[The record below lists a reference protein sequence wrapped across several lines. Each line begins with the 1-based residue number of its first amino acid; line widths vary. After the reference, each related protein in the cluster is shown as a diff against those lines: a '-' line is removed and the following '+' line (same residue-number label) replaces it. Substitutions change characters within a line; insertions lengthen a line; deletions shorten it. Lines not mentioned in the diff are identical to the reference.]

1 MLLSIDRVLQLLSEG
16 KTLDKIAEMAS
27 CETEDVT
34 EIVEQARRILSK
46 YEKQNS
52 RKKIIIK
59 KKISESEKE
68 DSFRE
73 DETSQIF
80 SGAELSAVPVDSALT
95 MYIAGYSNPMEKR
108 GGFGITVHD
117 REDRQVGRVSY
128 YCGNCSET
136 IALYRAVLRALKIG
150 NYFNSKI
157 IKIRNDNETFLKQA
171 SGEIPVEDSA
181 LNKIIVEIAEEKN
194 KKAQCIFEPVSKVP
208 VDKARFFAE
217 KATVKKERY

>member
-1 MLLSIDRVLQLLSEG
+1 M
-16 KTLDKIAEMAS
+16 
-27 CETEDVT
+27 
-34 EIVEQARRILSK
+34 
-46 YEKQNS
+46 
-52 RKKIIIK
+52 
-59 KKISESEKE
+59 
-68 DSFRE
+68 
-73 DETSQIF
+73 
-80 SGAELSAVPVDSALT
+80 
-95 MYIAGYSNPMEKR
+95 
-108 GGFGITVHD
+108 HD